1 MEAATA
7 SAVKSSTAA
16 SVGAASTR
24 TSAALGKRGDCCA
37 HKQNCY
43 CEINF

>member
-7 SAVKSSTAA
+7 SAVKSPTAA
-16 SVGAASTR
+16 SVEAASTR
-24 TSAALGKRGDCCA
+24 TSAALCKRGNRCA